1 MLRRL
6 ARANDQD
13 SGSHSFLLCSQFQTQ
28 AGAHTL
34 LIIEW
39 VTGCELF
46 GSFTHTQLYF
56 SPRKRVKLEK
66 PCQSYQKICKTKR
79 ILEIVQDVKNKY
91 FDPEEVLVGVIT

>member
-46 GSFTHTQLYF
+46 GSFRPNYISHQENLAFMELNATLLNSDYC
-56 SPRKRVKLEK
+56 S
-66 PCQSYQKICKTKR
+66 
-79 ILEIVQDVKNKY
+79 
-91 FDPEEVLVGVIT
+91 